1 MHVVHGGSRRL
12 AKKAGSKSGHKKRAG
27 HKKKRGAQVPPED
40 CWGLASVRTPRASL
54 TFRARALNIV
64 LLVWTSSDVC
74 SVASDQ
80 LTPAI
85 NGIWAGPTM
94 CCFDARQVIARQSI
108 AAAPVHGPTTGRQE
122 IGGLRPPI
130 SRNACRRSA
139 RPHIHFFFFPLAFL
153 ATFTGAYGFCA
164 LKFGSFLAS
173 STGTKNGMTI
183 NADAGVGA
191 SAPAPRNAAAV
202 IVAKVFRTV
211 VPPSQLCCTQDRP
224 QCECIVRM
232 QRSQRVRMSRG
243 KVSRDGVPRGMCA
256 QRSGCSSEVQVAGM
270 VQDQVR
276 DQASFSTMS
285 SRCTIS
291 ARPSMPRIRR
301 MSPDDFRMILAASAA
316 S

>member
-12 AKKAGSKSGHKKRAG
+12 AKKAGSKSGHKKKSGAQ
-27 HKKKRGAQVPPED
+27 KKRGAPVPPED

-139 RPHIHFFFFPLAFL
+139 RL
-153 ATFTGAYGFCA
+153 TFTS
-164 LKFGSFLAS
+164 SFS
-173 STGTKNGMTI
+173 PWPSW
-183 NADAGVGA
+183 
-191 SAPAPRNAAAV
+191 
-202 IVAKVFRTV
+202 
-211 VPPSQLCCTQDRP
+211 PPSL
-224 QCECIVRM
+224 
-232 QRSQRVRMSRG
+232 
-243 KVSRDGVPRGMCA
+243 
-256 QRSGCSSEVQVAGM
+256 
-270 VQDQVR
+270 
-276 DQASFSTMS
+276 
-285 SRCTIS
+285 
-291 ARPSMPRIRR
+291 ART
-301 MSPDDFRMILAASAA
+301 DFAP
-316 S
+316 